1 MRGRSPGGDEMIQ
14 RETGMTD
21 AWYWV
26 LGTMAISKDALFKKK
41 KWSLLSL
48 FCFKTV
54 SLSPG
59 LPASLPAMSLKMTL
73 NL

>member
-41 KWSLLSL
+41 NGPFCLCFVSRRFHLAQGCQQVCLL
-48 FCFKTV
+48 C
-54 SLSPG
+54 P
-59 LPASLPAMSLKMTL
+59 
-73 NL
+73 

>member
-21 AWYWV
+21 AWV

-41 KWSLLSL
+41 KKKVPSVFVL
-48 FCFKTV
+48 FQDGFT
-54 SLSPG
+54 
-59 LPASLPAMSLKMTL
+59 
-73 NL
+73 

>member
-21 AWYWV
+21 AWV

-41 KWSLLSL
+41 KKKGP
-48 FCFKTV
+48 FCLCFV
-54 SLSPG
+54 SRRFHLAQG
-59 LPASLPAMSLKMTL
+59 YQQVCLPCP
-73 NL
+73 

>member
-21 AWYWV
+21 AWV

-41 KWSLLSL
+41 KKKRSLLSL

-73 NL
+73 NF

>member
-26 LGTMAISKDALFKKK
+26 LGTIAVSKDALFKKK
-41 KWSLLSL
+41 IVPSVFVL
-48 FCFKTV
+48 FQDGFT
-54 SLSPG
+54 
-59 LPASLPAMSLKMTL
+59 
-73 NL
+73 